1 MALNIKNSAILQQF
15 PEEEVFRRR
24 ITLKMEFRVSIMGKS
39 IRIIISL
46 RQVRFL
52 ALAKKLP
59 KSKNLPNL
67 AT

>member
-1 MALNIKNSAILQQF
+1 MALNKKNSAILQQF